1 MKKALVISMLV
12 VAGLGLAAFAGPF
25 SGTWSTCVAFDMS
38 ADDITFYDTCGFNSW
53 LDLNFETC
61 GWNFHSFSYFGQF
74 TTAGLNGWLTQ
85 RFQASGSVGAF
96 SGFSYLDF
104 TPGVGDD
111 AKFNQWLSGVDISI
125 AGVELYA
132 YFDVELYNY
141 CLGDPGVRTWT
152 DDIGSGGLVG
162 VKGVAGDCT
171 IQAEALFN
179 LSSYATFGEID
190 PWVGY
195 TFGDFLA
202 YAGASAFVDNCLR
215 GCASMTIA
223 DEAFNIVQTDCCVC
237 WSGAHVEVAFPFACV
252 ETVKLYANFSCDAG
266 FDYFRV
272 NLNDIDSGVCCGWLM
287 IDDIDIRWK
296 LQTKSVVKVDIDFVV
311 GDTCITPY
319 FAINPTAAYGNS
331 GYLLENIALYAFG
344 LDYNWN
350 GLQFYSITLLDT
362 TNYTLAWDGSVSRV
376 DLVAVDDS
384 CLWGPGAQVYV
395 CPNDYDELFR
405 ICADADSCC
414 GGMFSFC
421 VDNWFDIDGDTTGIF
436 GWMETEVKLS
446 FGVGSGITL
455 STDFSVTATAL
466 NFWQICMGVVF

>member
-25 SGTWSTCVAFDMS
+25 SGTWSTCIAFDMG

-104 TPGVGDD
+104 TPGVGDA
-111 AKFNQWLSGVDISI
+111 AKFDQWLSGVDISI

-132 YFDVELYNY
+132 YFDVERYKY
-141 CLGDPGVRTWT
+141 CDANDDLVWT
-152 DDIGSGGLVG
+152 DDVGSGWLAG

-179 LSSYATFGEID
+179 LSSYATFGEVD
-190 PWVGY
+190 PWNGY
-195 TFGDFLA
+195 SFGDFLA
-202 YAGASAFVDNCLR
+202 YAGSSAFAVNCLR

-223 DEAFNIVQTDCCVC
+223 DEAFHIVQTDCCVC
-237 WSGAHVEVAFPFACV
+237 WTGAHVEVAFPFACV
-252 ETVKLYANFSCDAG
+252 ETVKLYANFSCDNG

-272 NLNDIDSGVCCGWLM
+272 NLNDIDSGVCCGWLL
-287 IDDIDIRWK
+287 IDDIDIKWTV
-296 LQTKSVVKVDIDFVV
+296 QTKSVAKIDIDFVV

-319 FAINPTAAYGNS
+319 FDWNSDSFSGNS
-331 GYLLENIALYAFG
+331 GYKITDLTLYAFS

-350 GLQFYSITLLDT
+350 GLQFYSMTLLDT
-362 TNYTLAWDGSVSRV
+362 ANYTLAWDGSVWQKN
-376 DLVAVDDS
+376 VAAMPSSLES
-384 CLWGPGAQVYV
+384 CLWSGTYA
-395 CPNDYDELFR
+395 CTNDYDELFR

-421 VDNWFDIDGDTTGIF
+421 VDNWFDIDNKLSGIF